1 MSKPG
6 VAWNKGRT
14 ASVVLSKLKEF
25 TITETS
31 PGIYA
36 LRGWF
41 NSENSFF
48 FGEFKEHE
56 AAEDFLEKIHQM
68 F

>member
-14 ASVVLSKLKEF
+14 ASVVLTKLKEF
-25 TITETS
+25 TITETN
-31 PGIYA
+31 PGIYT

-41 NSENSFF
+41 NSENSFL
-48 FGEFKEHE
+48 FGEFIEREK
-56 AAEDFLEKIHQM
+56 AEEFLEKIHQM